1 MNGFVEE
8 MKNKVINGGKI
19 TKEEAKKLYSC
30 DLEELTNASAE
41 IRNKFCGN
49 VFDFCA
55 IVNAKSG
62 MCSENCKFC
71 AQSSFYNT
79 TCQYKYPL
87 NEKLILE
94 GAEICAKEGVKR
106 YSMVASGKGLN
117 DAEVDKVCELSKK
130 IREKM
135 LVCISGGLM
144 SKEQFKKLK
153 AAGVDR
159 IHCNVETSRNNFKN
173 VCTTHTYDDKIKAIR
188 SAMEAGL
195 EVCSGGIIGM
205 GESLD
210 DRIDMAFDL
219 RELNIKSVP
228 VNILNPIKGT
238 PFEKLKPLGY
248 DEIMRTIAM
257 FRFILPNSLL
267 RLAGGRKLLDD
278 RGEKCIKAGANAAIT
293 GDMLTTVGVDFS
305 SDIEMIQKMGFE
317 Y

>member
-1 MNGFVEE
+1 MSGFVEK
-8 MKNKVINGGKI
+8 MKDKVINGGKI
-19 TKEEAKKLYSC
+19 TKEEAKQLYFC
-30 DLEELTNASAE
+30 DLDELTNASCE

-79 TCQYKYPL
+79 TCQDKYSL

-106 YSMVASGKGLN
+106 YSMVASGKSLN
-117 DAEVDKVCELSKK
+117 DAEVDKVCELSRK

-144 SKEQFKKLK
+144 NKEQFVK
-153 AAGVDR
+153 
-159 IHCNVETSRNNFKN
+159 HCNVETSRNNFKN
-173 VCTTHTYDDKIKAIR
+173 ICTTHTYDDKIKAIH
-188 SAMEAGL
+188 AAAEAGL

-205 GESLD
+205 GESLE

-238 PFEKLKPLGY
+238 PFEQLKPLEY

-257 FRFILPNSLL
+257 FRFILPDSLL
-267 RLAGGRKLLDD
+267 RLAGGRKLLAD

-305 SDIEMIQKMGFE
+305 SDIEMIRKMGFE

>member
-1 MNGFVEE
+1 MSGFVEK
-8 MKNKVINGGKI
+8 MKDKVINGGKI
-19 TKEEAKKLYSC
+19 TKEEAKQLYFC
-30 DLEELTNASAE
+30 DLDELTNASCE

-79 TCQYKYPL
+79 TCQDKYSL

-106 YSMVASGKGLN
+106 YSMVASGKSLN
-117 DAEVDKVCELSKK
+117 DAEVDKVCELSRK

-144 SKEQFKKLK
+144 NKEQFVKLK

-173 VCTTHTYDDKIKAIR
+173 ICTTHTYDDKIKAIH
-188 SAMEAGL
+188 AAAEAGL

-205 GESLD
+205 GESLE

-238 PFEKLKPLGY
+238 PFEQLKPLEY

-257 FRFILPNSLL
+257 FRFILPDSLL
-267 RLAGGRKLLDD
+267 RLAGGRKLLAD

-305 SDIEMIQKMGFE
+305 SDIEMIRKMGFE

>member
-1 MNGFVEE
+1 MNGFVEK
-8 MKNKVINGGKI
+8 MKDKVINGGKI
-19 TKEEAKKLYSC
+19 TKEEAKQLYFC
-30 DLEELTNASAE
+30 DLDELTNASCE

-79 TCQYKYPL
+79 TCQDKYPL

-106 YSMVASGKGLN
+106 YSMVASGRGLN
-117 DAEVDKVCELSKK
+117 DTEVDRICELNRK

-135 LVCISGGLM
+135 LVCVSGGLM
-144 SKEQFKKLK
+144 NKEQFAKLK

-173 VCTTHTYDDKIKAIR
+173 ICTTHTYDDKIKAIH
-188 SAMEAGL
+188 AAAEAGL

-205 GESLD
+205 GESLE

-238 PFEKLKPLGY
+238 PFEQLKPLEY

-257 FRFILPNSLL
+257 FRFILPDSLL
-267 RLAGGRKLLDD
+267 RLAGGRKLLAD

-305 SDIEMIQKMGFE
+305 SDIEMIRKMGFE